1 MKLQRFMIFW
11 GLKSLRNPHILKILL
26 WPFESGLLHSFVF
39 QFSNFLTYLDFSK
52 LLGIFW
58 ERARLWFLKFSSVCY
73 HLENQVC
80 SPLTENKIGTSCKIA
95 RMIAGKLEK
104 LSSKIWILEKL
115 EAPQMNGRKELL
127 KIVKKGWKTFK
138 LDNP

>member
-1 MKLQRFMIFW
+1 M
-11 GLKSLRNPHILKILL
+11 RNVKREIRMRIGHEHL
-26 WPFESGLLHSFVF
+26 SH
-39 QFSNFLTYLDFSK
+39 
-52 LLGIFW
+52 
-58 ERARLWFLKFSSVCY
+58 SVCY

-95 RMIAGKLEK
+95 RMIAGKLKK

-127 KIVKKGWKTFK
+127 KIVKKG
-138 LDNP
+138 

>member
-1 MKLQRFMIFW
+1 
-11 GLKSLRNPHILKILL
+11 
-26 WPFESGLLHSFVF
+26 
-39 QFSNFLTYLDFSK
+39 
-52 LLGIFW
+52 
-58 ERARLWFLKFSSVCY
+58 
-73 HLENQVC
+73 
-80 SPLTENKIGTSCKIA
+80 
-95 RMIAGKLEK
+95 MIAGKLEK